1 MSSARA
7 DDMQSQID
15 VVIVNW
21 NTGDCLRNCLRSL
34 GVAAAGVRLGRTVVI
49 DNASS
54 DGSAD
59 HLPRLPNLILI
70 HNEQNV
76 GFAAACNQGA
86 RLGTAPYALFLN
98 PDTVLLPE
106 TLRSVL
112 AFMDGPNGT
121 SYGICG
127 ASVLQPD
134 GTPGLSASRFPTLAN
149 VVTSTVHLERV
160 LPRLAPRHMLA
171 YELQTSRPVDQVIG
185 AFFLVRKSLFNRLEG
200 FDERYF
206 LYYEEVDFCRR
217 AAFVGAATFFLS
229 EAKVHHIGNV
239 SAKRSGGRAL
249 LHSLRSRT
257 VYAIRHWS
265 AAEVTTLVAFTVMLE
280 LPIRLLRAVV
290 RFNVAEVATVCR
302 TFGGYVAFVIRIMR
316 HRHPMFDPPS
326 ESLAQLSAVGKAGAV
341 VGPR

>member
-7 DDMQSQID
+7 DDTQSQID

-34 GVAAAGVRLGRTVVI
+34 DVAAADIRMGRAIVV

-59 HLPRLPNLILI
+59 NLPGLRNLVLI
-70 HNEQNV
+70 RNDENV
-76 GFAAACNQGA
+76 GFAAACNLGA
-86 RLGTAPYALFLN
+86 RLGEAPYVLFLN
-98 PDTVLLPE
+98 PDTLLSPDA
-106 TLRSVL
+106 LRSVL
-112 AFMDGPNGT
+112 AFIDGPNGT

-127 ASVLQPD
+127 ASILQPD

-149 VVTSTVHLERV
+149 VVTSTLRLERV
-160 LPRLAPRHMLA
+160 LPWGAPRHMSA
-171 YELQTSRPVDQVIG
+171 AELQTSRPVDQVIG
-185 AFFLVRKSLFNRLEG
+185 AFFLVRRSLFDRLEG

-217 AAFVGAATFFLS
+217 AALLGAEAFFLS

-249 LHSLRSRT
+249 LHSLCSRT
-257 VYAIRHWS
+257 VYASRHWS
-265 AAEVTTLVAFTVMLE
+265 SPEATALIAFTMLLE
-280 LPIRLLRAVV
+280 LPIRVSRAVM
-290 RFNVAEVATVCR
+290 RLNVAEAVTICR
-302 TFGGYVAFVIRIMR
+302 TFGGYLAFVIRIMR
-316 HRHPMFDPPS
+316 QRDPMSDPHS
-326 ESLAQLSAVGKAGAV
+326 ESLSQLGAVGKAGV
-341 VGPR
+341 FMGPR

>member
-1 MSSARA
+1 MSRARA
-7 DDMQSQID
+7 DHTQSQID

-21 NTGDCLRNCLRSL
+21 NTGECLRNCLRSL
-34 GVAAAGVRLGRTVVI
+34 AVSAAGIRLGRAIVV

-59 HLPRLPNLILI
+59 NLPGLANLVLI
-70 HNEQNV
+70 RNDENV
-76 GFAAACNQGA
+76 GFAAACNLGA
-86 RLGTAPYALFLN
+86 RLGEAPYVLFLN
-98 PDTVLLPE
+98 PDTVLSRDA
-106 TLRSVL
+106 LRSVL

-127 ASVLQPD
+127 ASILQPD

-149 VVTSTVHLERV
+149 VLTSTLRLERV
-160 LPRLAPRHMLA
+160 VPWGAPRHMSA
-171 YELQTSRPVDQVIG
+171 SELQTSRPVDQVIG
-185 AFFLVRKSLFNRLEG
+185 AFFLVRRSLFDRLDG

-217 AAFVGAATFFLS
+217 AASLGVAAFFLS

-249 LHSLRSRT
+249 LHSLCSRT

-265 AAEVTTLVAFTVMLE
+265 AAEATTLVAFTVMLE
-280 LPIRLLRAVV
+280 LPIRLSRAVV
-290 RFNVAEVATVCR
+290 RFNVAEAAAVCR
-302 TFGGYVAFVIRIMR
+302 TFGGYSAFVIRIMR
-316 HRHPMFDPPS
+316 HRHPMSDPHS